1 MMKIFNKLPKYF
13 LLSSVVFFFIA
24 PLFSENSG
32 LDFDGSND
40 YVNVSNSSSLQISS
54 DITLEA
60 WIKLDNLSG
69 SKIVII
75 KTDGGSAADM
85 SYSLR
90 VPSSGNVVRFAI
102 GGGSG
107 VDFDGEGSVS
117 ETIDSPSL
125 TSGIWYHVAGV
136 RNGTTMTLYLN
147 GKSVATSTISSNSIS
162 VNSGSLDIG
171 YFPSY
176 GQYFDGQIDE
186 VRIWNDAR
194 TEAEIK
200 ANMYSELSGLEN
212 NLAAY
217 YPMNYGSGTTI
228 IDNSSNSNNGTMTNM
243 DGSSDWVSNALFGQ
257 NYALDFDGSNDYIIV
272 SDDNSL
278 DNDNYITISMWIN
291 AETITNKD
299 CLISKR
305 SSTEQSGNYALRFNS
320 SNQLKW
326 YVWGGDADNGS
337 TNSASAISTNVWTH
351 VAVTF
356 DNSTNTTKFYI
367 NGSLDNTST
376 SITKDLVANSSD
388 LHIGWDGQNSRYFD
402 GKVDEVRIWSDI
414 RTQTEIQD
422 NLYKELIGN
431 ENNLVAYYNF
441 NDGRG
446 VSLLDLTSN
455 NNMGTMTNM
464 DVGSDWISS
473 RILGATISGNS
484 GYRMLSSPV
493 AGQVIGELLSN
504 LWTQGMTGSD
514 APEAS
519 SSNVWTLNVSGQSWT
534 ALNDISSSGTS
545 LSAGQGLLVYVFEDT
560 DFDGTANL
568 PVVINVSGTENNSNA
583 SLSSIPNGDW
593 SLAGNPYST
602 TVDWDLISK
611 TNIASSLYVFNDAKS
626 GGAGYISWNGS
637 SGDLTNGLIAPYQGF
652 WIQASGGTGSITIST
667 SNKVGQ
673 SGSLYRAID
682 IYEEGSMYFEFS
694 SVDGGYDKVWFSFN
708 NDGDKDK
715 DTRDAYKLMP
725 LMASSRLVAMSYADE
740 HSLDINN
747 LPFSNDTDID
757 AALDVMYLNL
767 EESYYTLSS
776 SEVTAT
782 WDISQLPDHIEMVL
796 LDQVTGDVIHLDHMS
811 SYSFSTEEE
820 AGFSAVY
827 DNAVASYP
835 VSGSPRFI
843 VQLRYGALDSDLKE
857 SVPETYSLSPV
868 YPNPFN
874 PSATV
879 QFDIREWSR
888 VQLDVYDIKG
898 ALVETL
904 LDRKLTPGSHRYRW
918 QPSSISAGVYFLR
931 LTTPDEIFTQKVTY
945 VK

>member
-1 MMKIFNKLPKYF
+1 
-13 LLSSVVFFFIA
+13 
-24 PLFSENSG
+24 
-32 LDFDGSND
+32 
-40 YVNVSNSSSLQISS
+40 
-54 DITLEA
+54 
-60 WIKLDNLSG
+60 
-69 SKIVII
+69 
-75 KTDGGSAADM
+75 M

-125 TSGIWYHVAGV
+125 TSGIWYHVVGV
-136 RNGTTMTLYLN
+136 RNGTTMILYLN

-228 IDNSSNSNNGTMTNM
+228 TDNSSNSNNGTMTNM

-299 CLISKR
+299 CLISKDH
-305 SSTEQSGNYALRFNS
+305 STEQSGNYALRFNS

-422 NLYKELIGN
+422 NLYKELMGN
-431 ENNLVAYYNF
+431 ENNLIAYYNF

-464 DVGSDWISS
+464 DVGSDWTSS

-493 AGQVIGELLSN
+493 SGQVIGELLSN

-519 SSNVWTLNVSGQSWT
+519 SSNVWTMNVSGQSWT

-545 LSAGQGLLVYVFEDT
+545 LSAGQGLLIYVFEDT

-611 TNIASSLYVFNDAKS
+611 TI
-626 GGAGYISWNGS
+626 
-637 SGDLTNGLIAPYQGF
+637 
-652 WIQASGGTGSITIST
+652 
-667 SNKVGQ
+667 
-673 SGSLYRAID
+673 
-682 IYEEGSMYFEFS
+682 
-694 SVDGGYDKVWFSFN
+694 
-708 NDGDKDK
+708 
-715 DTRDAYKLMP
+715 
-725 LMASSRLVAMSYADE
+725 
-740 HSLDINN
+740 
-747 LPFSNDTDID
+747 
-757 AALDVMYLNL
+757 
-767 EESYYTLSS
+767 
-776 SEVTAT
+776 
-782 WDISQLPDHIEMVL
+782 
-796 LDQVTGDVIHLDHMS
+796 
-811 SYSFSTEEE
+811 
-820 AGFSAVY
+820 
-827 DNAVASYP
+827 
-835 VSGSPRFI
+835 
-843 VQLRYGALDSDLKE
+843 
-857 SVPETYSLSPV
+857 
-868 YPNPFN
+868 
-874 PSATV
+874 
-879 QFDIREWSR
+879 
-888 VQLDVYDIKG
+888 
-898 ALVETL
+898 
-904 LDRKLTPGSHRYRW
+904 
-918 QPSSISAGVYFLR
+918 
-931 LTTPDEIFTQKVTY
+931 
-945 VK
+945 